1 MCAVSPSLIISPVD
15 SASSPS
21 QEEPSAPDDKEH
33 LKEFPHLLMAW
44 PDHKGPSREDPE
56 NCFKQPA
63 YECSDWSS
71 RCEEKGTIPF
81 CCLSDICMVGKA
93 VYKVSRIKCI
103 REDTENNNYW
113 ILQGCEGD
121 LGRILNLY

>member
-21 QEEPSAPDDKEH
+21 QEEPNAPDDKEH
-33 LKEFPHLLMAW
+33 LKEFPHSLTAW
-44 PDHKGPSREDPE
+44 PDHRALPDRIPRTASSSLPTNAQTGHRYERKKGDS
-56 NCFKQPA
+56 
-63 YECSDWSS
+63 
-71 RCEEKGTIPF
+71 PF

-103 REDTENNNYW
+103 REDTQRTINIGYFRGVKGIW
-113 ILQGCEGD
+113 VG
-121 LGRILNLY
+121 Y